1 MQSVKG
7 RIAYRFMTK
16 DLAANDKTFKD
27 RAPKQERAKRRKEKR
42 PADQWLAAVLL
53 PHASTLSRKAWLDVA
68 SGLMAIPIAFSLAFG
83 IDALVADK
91 SGLSGLF
98 PYALAL
104 FASIGLRALLAYL
117 AGRLG
122 HHVSSAVRRDLRGLL
137 ALRLANHPPLDKER
151 KAAGEVAA
159 LGSDVIEALNDYTA
173 RYLSL
178 KRQLIVIPLM
188 ILIASASI
196 SWAAALILMVCGP
209 LVPVFMA
216 IVGIRAKKASDDQI
230 SALSDMSSLFLDRL
244 SGMTTLKLFRA
255 VGRTREE
262 FDILAT
268 DYRKA
273 TMRVLRIA
281 FLSSAALELFAALG
295 IALTAIFAAYH
306 YLGSID
312 YGTYG
317 APITL
322 GTGLFLL
329 LLAPEFFSPL
339 REFAV
344 AYHDKATAQA
354 AADRLMQV
362 LPIDWITAQRS
373 EMETAL
379 VPSSTASAPI
389 TIDSVVFKS
398 ANLGYLED
406 APAVLKDVS
415 FRFEKGEKIA
425 ILGASG
431 SGKSTILGALCG
443 FLSPLAGNLEINHQA
458 LDAEQWAALRP
469 TIGWIGQRP
478 HIFHGSVLMN
488 VRLAAPK
495 ADRDAV
501 RQALE
506 HAHGDHFVTQLP
518 RDLLTILG
526 ETGFGISGGQV
537 RRLAIA
543 RAMLS
548 DASLILCDE
557 PTADL
562 DAETASLVTDSLMQ
576 IAEGRLLV
584 VATHDRSVA
593 ECCDRIL
600 YVHDGRVQAIS
611 HAELAALD
619 EAALAERTADS
630 PLHTKEDAS

>member
-1 MQSVKG
+1 
-7 RIAYRFMTK
+7 MTD
-16 DLAANDKTFKD
+16 DLAAEDKAAAGDASADEHATN
-27 RAPKQERAKRRKEKR
+27 KRKALRREKR
-42 PADQWLAAVLL
+42 PADLWLDAVLA
-53 PHASTLSRKAWLDVA
+53 PHKSVLSRKAWLDVA
-68 SGLMAIPIAFSLAFG
+68 AGLMAIPIAFCLAFG
-83 IDALVADK
+83 VDALIEDK
-91 SGLSGLF
+91 AGLEGLA

-104 FASIGLRALLAYL
+104 FASIVLRAGLAYF

-122 HHVSSAVRRDLRGLL
+122 HQVSSTIRRDLRGLL
-137 ALRLANHPPLDKER
+137 AFRLANHAPLDKDR

-159 LGSDVIEALNDYTA
+159 LGSDVIEAINDYTA

-178 KRQLIVIPLM
+178 NMQLTVIPLA

-196 SWAAALILMVCGP
+196 SWVAALILMVCGP

-216 IVGIRAKKASDDQI
+216 IVGIRAKKASDNQI
-230 SALSDMSSLFLDRL
+230 AALSDMSGKFLDRL
-244 SGMTTLKLFRA
+244 SGMTSLKMFRA
-255 VGRTREE
+255 VGRTRDE
-262 FDILAT
+262 FDTLAN

-317 APITL
+317 NPITL

-344 AYHDKATAQA
+344 AYHDKATAQS
-354 AADRLMQV
+354 AADRLLQV
-362 LPIDWITAQRS
+362 LPLEWVKDNQS
-373 EMETAL
+373 DQ
-379 VPSSTASAPI
+379 SSSAPLTDVSDTETTQAIASI
-389 TIDSVVFKS
+389 TFDGV
-398 ANLGYLED
+398 NLGYKANQPPILE
-406 APAVLKDVS
+406 AVTCDIGA
-415 FRFEKGEKIA
+415 GEKIA
-425 ILGASG
+425 VLGASG

-443 FLSPLAGNLEINHQA
+443 FLPPLAG
-458 LDAEQWAALRP
+458 ALRINDAP
-469 TIGWIGQRP
+469 VSADQWEALRSSTAWIGQRP

-488 VRLAAPK
+488 VRLAAPD
-495 ADRDAV
+495 ADRESVRDALK
-501 RQALE
+501 R
-506 HAHGDHFVTQLP
+506 AHGDHFVAQLP

-548 DASLILCDE
+548 DASLVICDE

-562 DAETASLVTDSLMQ
+562 DAETAANVTDSLMQ
-576 IAEGRLLV
+576 VADGRILI

-593 ECCDRIL
+593 EQCDRIL
-600 YVHDGRVQAIS
+600 YVHDGAVRALT
-611 HAELAALD
+611 HEELGELD
-619 EAALAERTADS
+619 EAALAEGSITW
-630 PLHTKEDAS
+630 KEQDA

>member
-1 MQSVKG
+1 
-7 RIAYRFMTK
+7 MTK
-16 DLAANDKTFKD
+16 IQAVEDQTKRSKAPQQDKA
-27 RAPKQERAKRRKEKR
+27 RGRKAKR
-42 PADQWLAAVLL
+42 PADQWLAFILS
-53 PHASTLSRKAWLDVA
+53 PHASRLSRKAWLDVA
-68 SGLMAIPIAFSLAFG
+68 SGLMAIPIAFFLAFG
-83 IDALVADK
+83 IDALIADEA
-91 SGLSGLF
+91 GLSGLL

-104 FASIGLRALLAYL
+104 FVSIALRALLAYL
-117 AGRLG
+117 AGRIG

-137 ALRLANHPPLDKER
+137 ALRLASHPPLDKDR
-151 KAAGEVAA
+151 KAAGEIAA
-159 LGSDVIEALNDYTA
+159 LGSDVIEAINDYIA
-173 RYLSL
+173 RYLSI
-178 KRQLIVIPLM
+178 KRQLIFIPLA

-196 SWAAALILMVCGP
+196 SWTAALILLICGQ

-230 SALSDMSSLFLDRL
+230 SALSDMSSRFLDRL

-255 VGRTREE
+255 VGRTRQE
-262 FDILAT
+262 FDTLAS

-295 IALTAIFAAYH
+295 IALTAIFVAYH

-317 APITL
+317 VPITL

-344 AYHDKATAQA
+344 AYHDKATAQS
-354 AADRLMQV
+354 AADRLSQI
-362 LPIDWITAQRS
+362 LPIDWLAAQK
-373 EMETAL
+373 A
-379 VPSSTASAPI
+379 STDAAFLTDLKAGDSTKVIDAISFVNAS
-389 TIDSVVFKS
+389 
-398 ANLGYLED
+398 LGYLADE
-406 APAVLKDVS
+406 PAILQDVS
-415 FRFEKGEKIA
+415 FQLEKGEKVA

-431 SGKSTILGALCG
+431 SGKSTIMGALCG
-443 FLSPLAGNLEINHQA
+443 FLPPLAGQLQINGQLVEA
-458 LDAEQWAALRP
+458 DQWARLRK

-488 VRLAAPK
+488 VRLAAPE
-495 ADRDAV
+495 ADRNAV
-501 RQALE
+501 RGALE
-506 HAHGDHFVTQLP
+506 KAHGDHFVTQLP

-548 DASLILCDE
+548 EASLILCDE

-562 DAETASLVTDSLMQ
+562 DAGTAALITDSLMQ

-593 ECCDRIL
+593 DRCDRIL
-600 YVHDGRVQAIS
+600 YVHNGGVKAIS
-611 HAELAALD
+611 HEELAALD
-619 EAALAERTADS
+619 EAALAEDS
-630 PLHTKEDAS
+630 ATSHASAEEEAS